1 MESKMN
7 GVRIMLAAFSADDRK
22 AAAGLLQDEALRI
35 VCSLRPDKDGL
46 KKAGTQP
53 ADVLLLVT
61 RGEPEAE
68 FDFAERMYTNR
79 SDVTILLMMPHPEPA
94 DMERAMESGIARVID
109 MNSGVEQIKT
119 HIITTASRDRH
130 RRSSMAKVASYD
142 SKIAAFFSAK
152 GGVGKTTLA
161 VNFACAMAAQNKKV
175 ALIDL
180 NLQFGDVGVFLD
192 ITKGDTIADMVEEHT
207 FELATMKSYLI
218 RHYSGVMVMLASSS
232 PEYAELVRPEH
243 IEAILSTLRSEF
255 DYIVLDMGVTLSD
268 CSISAFELAD
278 MIYFIVNE
286 DIATL
291 HDAKRSLKL
300 LEALNLSD
308 KIKIVINKDGISN
321 IKVKDVASLLESA
334 PVLIVPNDL
343 KAAITAINRGIPM
356 VTCAPR
362 SKASAA
368 IVKFVKSLTRRA

>member
-1 MESKMN
+1 MDS
-7 GVRIMLAAFSADDRK
+7 VRIMLAAFSADDRK

-53 ADVLLLVT
+53 ADVLLIVT
-61 RGEPEAE
+61 RGEPESE

-79 SDVTILLMMPHPEPA
+79 SDITMLLLMPHPEPS
-94 DMERAMESGIARVID
+94 DMARAMESGIARVID

-119 HIITTASRDRH
+119 HILTAVSRDRH
-130 RRSSMAKVASYD
+130 RRSSMAKVATYD

-161 VNFACAMAAQNKKV
+161 VSLACALAAQNKKV

-218 RHYSGVMVMLASSS
+218 RHYTGVMVMLSSSS
-232 PEYAELVRPEH
+232 PEYAELIRPEH
-243 IEAILSTLRSEF
+243 IEAILSTLRPEF

-268 CSISAFELAD
+268 CAISAFELAD
-278 MIYFIVNE
+278 TVYFVVNE
-286 DIATL
+286 DIASL
-291 HDAKRSLKL
+291 HDAKRSLKI

-308 KIKIVINKDGISN
+308 KIKIVVNKDGISN
-321 IKVKDVASLLESA
+321 IKVKDVANLLESA
-334 PVLIVPNDL
+334 PALVVPNDP
-343 KAAITAINRGIPM
+343 KAAITSVNRGIPLM
-356 VTCAPR
+356 TCAPR
-362 SKASAA
+362 SKATLA
-368 IVKFVKSLTRRA
+368 IVKFAKSLTRRA